1 MTIRHL
7 KIFIAVY
14 REMSVT
20 KAAEKLHMAQP
31 GVSLAIR
38 ELEEA
43 YHVRLFDRI
52 NRRLSVTDAGRMLF
66 DYAGHIVS
74 SFEQMESA
82 MMSPQGAGSIHL
94 GSSITVGNF
103 LIPDAICRFHERYPD
118 CRVSVSVDNSHR
130 IIRKV
135 LRNEMDF
142 GVVEDRGSYEQL
154 TEVPF
159 MEDRLY
165 FVCRADHPLT
175 GQETVTLGELCRYP
189 FFMREPGSAA
199 RGITD
204 SLMKNRQQKYEIF
217 LESVSNQVLI
227 HAVQKY
233 PGITVLS
240 SRLIGRELEEGK
252 LKLLPVYPESFRRQ
266 FLIVHHRQKYISR
279 LMGELISVIQSSGTG
294 ENVSVTLA

>member
-14 REMSVT
+14 REMSIT

-31 GVSLAIR
+31 GVSFAIK
-38 ELEEA
+38 ELEDT

-52 NRRLSVTDAGRMLF
+52 NRRLFVTDAGRLFF
-66 DYAGHIVS
+66 DYASHIVN
-74 SFEQMESA
+74 SFDQMESA

-103 LIPDAICRFHERYPD
+103 LIPDAVCRFHEQYPD

-135 LRNEMDF
+135 LRNELDF
-142 GVVEDRGSYEQL
+142 GVVEDRGTYEQL
-154 TEVPF
+154 MEVPF

-165 FVCRADHPLT
+165 FVCRAEHPLA
-175 GQETVTLGELCRYP
+175 EKEAVTLEELCRYP

-199 RGITD
+199 REITD
-204 SLMKNRQQKYEIF
+204 SLMKSCQQKYEI
-217 LESVSNQVLI
+217 LVESVSNQALI
-227 HAVQKY
+227 QAVQKY

-240 SRLIGRELEEGK
+240 ARLIERELKEGK
-252 LKLLPVYPESFRRQ
+252 VKLLPLYPESFRRQ
-266 FLIVHHRQKYISR
+266 FLIVYHRQKYISR
-279 LMGELISVIQSSGTG
+279 LMRELIGMIQSCGS
-294 ENVSVTLA
+294 LA